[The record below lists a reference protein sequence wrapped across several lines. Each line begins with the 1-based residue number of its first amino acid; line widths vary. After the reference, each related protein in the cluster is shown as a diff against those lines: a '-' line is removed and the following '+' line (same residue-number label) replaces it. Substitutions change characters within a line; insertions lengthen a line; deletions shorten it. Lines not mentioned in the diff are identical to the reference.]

1 MKFILIWGAVLVAAY
16 VLQTAFLPL
25 LNFNGIGMDLLLL
38 VVVSFS
44 LLKGQRF
51 GILLGFMAGLLQDL
65 ASGTFFGMNTL
76 SKMMIGYIFG
86 LASQQVFK
94 EKFFLPVI
102 GAAMATGINY
112 LVLALLMLLLGYRF
126 NPLYNLENVL
136 LPMLLYNVVAAFP
149 VHLVVC
155 WLCQKMKEK

>member
-1 MKFILIWGAVLVAAY
+1 MKFVLIWGAVLVTAY
-16 VLQTAFLPL
+16 VLQTSFLPL

-51 GILLGFMAGLLQDL
+51 GVLLGFMAGLLQDL

-126 NPLYNLENVL
+126 NPLYNFENVL
-136 LPMLLYNVVAAFP
+136 LPMLIYNMVAAFP
-149 VHLVVC
+149 IHLVVC

>member
-1 MKFILIWGAVLVAAY
+1 
-16 VLQTAFLPL
+16 
-25 LNFNGIGMDLLLL
+25 
-38 VVVSFS
+38 
-44 LLKGQRF
+44 
-51 GILLGFMAGLLQDL
+51 
-65 ASGTFFGMNTL
+65 MNTL
-76 SKMMIGYIFG
+76 SKMMVGYIFG

-112 LVLALLMLLLGYRF
+112 VVLAVLMLLLGYRF

-136 LPMLLYNVVAAFP
+136 LPMLIYNIVAAFP
-149 VHLVVC
+149 IHLVVC

>member
-16 VLQTAFLPL
+16 VLQTALLPL

-76 SKMMIGYIFG
+76 SKMMVGYIFG

-112 LVLALLMLLLGYRF
+112 VVLAVLMLLLGYRF

-136 LPMLLYNVVAAFP
+136 LPMLIYNIVAAFP
-149 VHLVVC
+149 IHLVVC